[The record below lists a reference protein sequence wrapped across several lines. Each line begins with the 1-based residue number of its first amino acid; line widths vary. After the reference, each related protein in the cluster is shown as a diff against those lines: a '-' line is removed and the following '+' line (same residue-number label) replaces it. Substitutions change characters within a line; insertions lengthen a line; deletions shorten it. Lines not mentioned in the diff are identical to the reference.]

1 MKQIL
6 SRTNAAVLTQLA
18 WSNVLLG
25 FDFDGTLA
33 PIVARPDRAQM
44 RARTAK
50 LLAQVCRLYPCVVIS
65 GRSRPD
71 VSARLRGAG
80 VRHVVGNHG
89 LEPGSGLPDFEH
101 EVTLAKPLLQR
112 ALAPWAG
119 VDLEDKRY
127 SLAIHY
133 RRSRQK
139 REVRAAILAAVA
151 ALQVRMRVVPGKLVV
166 NLVPARAPNKA
177 DALLHLRAKE
187 KADTALYVGDDV
199 TDEDVF
205 KLDQPGRLVSV
216 RVGKSSSSA
225 AAWFL
230 KDQGDIDR
238 LLTTL
243 VMLREERLP

>member
-1 MKQIL
+1 MKHLL
-6 SRTNAAVLTQLA
+6 SRANAGVLAQLA

-25 FDFDGTLA
+25 FDFDGTLS
-33 PIVARPDRAQM
+33 PIVARPERAHM
-44 RARTAK
+44 RERTSK
-50 LLAQVCRLYPCVVIS
+50 LLARVCRLYPCVIIS
-65 GRSRPD
+65 GRSQPD

-80 VRHVVGNHG
+80 VRHVMGNHG
-89 LEPGSGLPDFEH
+89 LEPGFGLPDFEH
-101 EVTLAKPLLQR
+101 EVSRAKPILQR
-112 ALAPWAG
+112 ALARWPG

-139 REVRAAILAAVA
+139 QKVRAAIAAAVA
-151 ALQVRMRVVPGKLVV
+151 ALPVRMRVVPGKLVV

-205 KLDQPGRLVSV
+205 KLDQPGRLLSV
-216 RVGKSSSSA
+216 RVGKSSASA

-230 KDQGDIDR
+230 KDQREIDR
-238 LLTTL
+238 LLATL
-243 VMLREERLP
+243 VKLREERRP